1 MARQNPGDEMT
12 IDCKDLDNLLLEGD
26 PFSMQRAAEHAADC
40 PACMQTLTD
49 WNEISDTASGMR
61 TTWQSDML
69 WPRIE
74 RSIKQERAR
83 SAANVWQIAAA
94 ILIVV
99 GLGAFAWLAHR
110 RAERIEFDQSILRVA
125 AVDEVERAEKA
136 HVVAIDRL
144 EQLTDPKL
152 ENAATPLMVSYKEKL
167 MMLDDAIA
175 ECQSNIQHNRQNAH
189 LRKQLLAMYSEK
201 QRTLQDVVREGN
213 HAN

>member
-1 MARQNPGDEMT
+1 MARQLPGDEMT

-26 PFSMQRAAEHAADC
+26 PFSMQRAAEHAAGC

-49 WNEISDTASGMR
+49 WNEISSTAATMK
-61 TTWQSDML
+61 TTWQSDLL

-74 RSIKQERAR
+74 RSIAQESKR
-83 SAANVWQIAAA
+83 SFANLWKIAAA
-94 ILIVV
+94 VLLVTSLAVV
-99 GLGAFAWLAHR
+99 AWLAHQ
-110 RAERIEFDQSILRVA
+110 RAERNEFDQSILRVA

-136 HVVAIDRL
+136 HVVAIERL

-152 ENAATPLMVSYKEKL
+152 DNAATPLMVSYKEKL

-201 QRTLQDVVREGN
+201 QRTLQDVVREGT

>member
-1 MARQNPGDEMT
+1 MKINCT
-12 IDCKDLDNLLLEGD
+12 DLDNLLLEGD
-26 PFSMQRAAEHAADC
+26 PFSMQQAAEHAANC
-40 PACMQTLTD
+40 AACMQVLAD
-49 WNEISDTASGMR
+49 WNEISTTASGMHA
-61 TTWQSDML
+61 TWQSDTL

-74 RSIKQERAR
+74 RSIRKERNR
-83 SAANVWQIAAA
+83 SAASVWQIAAA
-94 ILIVV
+94 ILLVTSI
-99 GLGAFAWLAHR
+99 AAIAWFVHR
-110 RAERIEFDQSILRVA
+110 RAVRNEFDQTILQVA

-136 HVVAIDRL
+136 HVVAIERL
-144 EQLTDPKL
+144 EDVTDAKL
-152 ENAATPLMVSYKEKL
+152 ENASSPLMVSYKEKL